1 MARSCL
7 AFRLIMAV
15 IFLSGTWIYTDMSFI
30 VSSNAMKVL
39 FCLIGAFSLLSAAG
53 MIFSDGSSLAEL
65 PFSAKLSAMLMCAS
79 VNAGAFAA
87 RILLEAGKDNYAFI
101 SAVGAI
107 SAAIIC
113 GSILAGGLLR
123 DDPREENDLPGGDEN
138 EEESN

>member
-15 IFLSGTWIYTDMSFI
+15 IFLSGTWIYTDISFI

-39 FCLIGAFSLLSAAG
+39 FCLMGGFSLLSAAG
-53 MIFSDGSSLAEL
+53 MIFSDGSSPAEL
-65 PFSAKLSAMLMCAS
+65 PFSAKLSAVLMCSS
-79 VNAGAFAA
+79 VNFGAYAA
-87 RILLEAGKDNYAFI
+87 RYLLEAGNDKYALI
-101 SAVGAI
+101 TAAAAI
-107 SAAIIC
+107 SVALIC

-123 DDPREENDLPGGDEN
+123 DIPREADDRFGGDEN